1 LALQSRT
8 RSIRGLVILLV
19 AASLA
24 TITIDYRE
32 PDGPLSRVGD
42 AALTIIIPMQEGV
55 SAALRPVTR
64 FFSALARLPSL
75 EEENRRLKDELAEA
89 QTSLIGVDA
98 LRKELEDLEEAIGV
112 KQIYPETVAVT
123 EVNSYSVSNFEWS
136 VGISAGSGEG
146 VREGMAVVNSSGLVG
161 IVVRVTTLGSKV
173 LLLLDTQFQVA
184 GRLIDSQHT
193 GMVTGT
199 GPADPTM
206 TFTGVTVDEVAV
218 GEPVET
224 SGYQMGDERSPFPP
238 GVPIGEVTEVSAVP
252 GLEEAQVRLRPW
264 VDFSALDKVVVV
276 QPTEVG

>member
-1 LALQSRT
+1 LALQTRT
-8 RSIRGLVILLV
+8 RSARGLVILMV
-19 AASLA
+19 AASLV

-32 PDGPLSRVGD
+32 PDGPLARVGD

-64 FFSALARLPSL
+64 FFSALSRLPSL
-75 EEENRRLKDELAEA
+75 EEENRRLKDELSKAR
-89 QTSLIGVDA
+89 TSLIGVEA
-98 LRKELEDLEEAIGV
+98 LERELEDLEDALGI
-112 KQIYPETVAVT
+112 KQVYPQTVAVA
-123 EVNSYSVSNFEWS
+123 EVVSDSVSNFEWS

-146 VREGMAVVNSSGLVG
+146 VREGMAVINSSGLVG
-161 IVVRVTTLGSKV
+161 IVVRVTPLGSKV
-173 LLLLDTQFQVA
+173 RLLIDNQFQVA

-193 GMVTGT
+193 GIVTGA

-224 SGYQMGDERSPFPP
+224 SGYRLGEERSPFPP

-252 GLEEAQVRLRPW
+252 GLEEAEVRLRPW
-264 VDFSALDKVVVV
+264 VDFSALDKLVVVR
-276 QPTEVG
+276 PTEVG